1 MAPSSPSFAP
11 GSGPGVEPTEPEST
25 SVSGGEDGR
34 SITPSPPEP
43 EESEPE
49 ASPETETETEEE
61 KALRLLYCSLCKV
74 AVNSASQL
82 DAHNTGEQLLRA
94 PALLNRNRSYLDTCK
109 TTELKKQPLK
119 KGLLSCCCCSFM
131 KAISHSRLQ

>member
-43 EESEPE
+43 EENDPE
-49 ASPETETETEEE
+49 VSPETEDE

-82 DAHNTGEQLLRA
+82 DAHNSGEQLLRV
-94 PALLNRNRSYLDTCK
+94 PAL
-109 TTELKKQPLK
+109 
-119 KGLLSCCCCSFM
+119 
-131 KAISHSRLQ
+131 RLFCIEQEQVLP

>member
-1 MAPSSPSFAP
+1 MAPSSPSFDP

-34 SITPSPPEP
+34 SITPNPPEP
-43 EESEPE
+43 EENDPE
-49 ASPETETETEEE
+49 VSPETETETEAEDE

-82 DAHNTGEQLLRA
+82 DAHNSGEQLLRA
-94 PALLNRNRSYLDTCK
+94 PAL
-109 TTELKKQPLK
+109 
-119 KGLLSCCCCSFM
+119 
-131 KAISHSRLQ
+131 RLF